1 MATGARARG
10 ETQQKWEEEEEVR
23 GYLKEVAR
31 VSPPPRAS
39 LDQMTDASSKFFV
52 KFAVNTTRL
61 KTHLQNGKNPRDL
74 ETHINSAYPVLHHR
88 CLPLLAAFLHFK
100 TSHGTRVEKAVY
112 EGMSLLG
119 LVDRLLLKRPI
130 TFLGRDDQYLLRDGK
145 RGKGGFEK
153 IGSDHEAQPLC
164 LRDYLSYDEMKLSA
178 LLSVSSASF
187 FVNDGNRKNKGVPG
201 ERGSFQD
208 SGVIV
213 GMVGARMKKAGYMEW
228 QDCVVTPKQNTRQA
242 GYGPWRDGQRL
253 QHLWAKMWGMTL
265 PVWEGDGPAVGDDF
279 LFVNKTTLLNL
290 AAYKARIQLAAE
302 TLLGEAKSRAVAAG
316 LKAYVHVVGLGL
328 GVWRVS
334 PHQDAH
340 FVAAW
345 GDAIKATDV
354 TQVAHIDFSWIGA
367 SECHG
372 VRDGEVF
379 PGTQV
384 VVHFSKRSLHDPV
397 PAGTLLVVSYA
408 WDGNSMPG
416 NEYWIG
422 KLASTGDGAAAC
434 SSGVTEL
441 HNAYINPNV
450 RGANLHVAGPWGVM
464 HVAEYASRVVK

>member
-1 MATGARARG
+1 MATAARTREG
-10 ETQQKWEEEEEVR
+10 TQQKWEEEEEVR
-23 GYLKEVAR
+23 EYLREVAR
-31 VSPPPRAS
+31 ASPPPRAS
-39 LDQMTDASSKFFV
+39 LDQVTHSSSKFFI
-52 KFAVNTTRL
+52 KFAINTTRL

-74 ETHINSAYPVLHHR
+74 ETHINSAYPLLHHR

-100 TSHGTRVEKAVY
+100 TKHGTRVEKAVY
-112 EGMSLLG
+112 ERMSLLD
-119 LVDRLLLKRPI
+119 LVDRLLLKRPV

-153 IGSDHEAQPLC
+153 IGSDHEAAPLC

-187 FVNDGNRKNKGVPG
+187 FVNDGSRKNQGVPG
-201 ERGSFQD
+201 ARGSFQD

-213 GMVGARMKKAGYMEW
+213 GMVGARLKKAGYMEW

-242 GYGPWRDGQRL
+242 GYGSSRDGHHL
-253 QHLWAKMWGMTL
+253 QHLWARMWDVTL
-265 PVWEGDGPAVGDDF
+265 PVWEGEGPTVGDDF
-279 LFVNKTTLLNL
+279 LLVNKTTLLNV
-290 AAYKARIQLAAE
+290 AVYKARMQLAAE
-302 TLLGEAKSRAVAAG
+302 TLLGEAKSRAVAGG
-316 LKAYVHVVGLGL
+316 LRAYVHVVGLGL
-328 GVWRVS
+328 GVWRAS
-334 PHQDAH
+334 PRQDAL
-340 FVAAW
+340 FVEAW
-345 GDAIKATDV
+345 GDAIRATDV
-354 TQVAHIDFSWIGA
+354 THVAHIDFSWIGA
-367 SECHG
+367 AECHG

-434 SSGVTEL
+434 SSGVAEL

-450 RGANLHVAGPWGVM
+450 RGSNLHVAGPWGVM
-464 HVAEYASRVVK
+464 HVAEYASRVLR

>member
-1 MATGARARG
+1 MATAVRTREG
-10 ETQQKWEEEEEVR
+10 TQQKWEEEEEV
-23 GYLKEVAR
+23 
-31 VSPPPRAS
+31 PPSSS
-39 LDQMTDASSKFFV
+39 LSLPSTPPDS
-52 KFAVNTTRL
+52 N
-61 KTHLQNGKNPRDL
+61 THLQNGKNPRDL
-74 ETHINSAYPVLHHR
+74 ETHINSAYPLLHHR

-100 TSHGTRVEKAVY
+100 TKHGTRVEKAVY
-112 EGMSLLG
+112 ERMSLLD
-119 LVDRLLLKRPI
+119 LVDRLLLKRPV

-153 IGSDHEAQPLC
+153 IGSDHEAAPLC

-187 FVNDGNRKNKGVPG
+187 FVNDGSRKNQGVPG
-201 ERGSFQD
+201 ARGSFQD

-213 GMVGARMKKAGYMEW
+213 GMVGARLKKVGYMEW

-242 GYGPWRDGQRL
+242 GYGSSRDGHHL
-253 QHLWAKMWGMTL
+253 QHLWARMWDVTL
-265 PVWEGDGPAVGDDF
+265 PVWEGEGPTVGDDF
-279 LFVNKTTLLNL
+279 LLVNKTTLLNV
-290 AAYKARIQLAAE
+290 AVYKARMQLAAE
-302 TLLGEAKSRAVAAG
+302 TLLGEAKSRAVAGG
-316 LKAYVHVVGLGL
+316 LRATP
-328 GVWRVS
+328 S
-334 PHQDAH
+334 
-340 FVAAW
+340 FVEAW
-345 GDAIKATDV
+345 GDAIRATDV
-354 TQVAHIDFSWIGA
+354 THVAHIDFSWIGA
-367 SECHG
+367 AECHG

-434 SSGVTEL
+434 SSGVAEL

-450 RGANLHVAGPWGVM
+450 RGSNLHVAGPWGVM
-464 HVAEYASRVVK
+464 HVAEYASRCGTEPFPLIPGFRRLLMRVTCERGDSATCGRLRASSQKGTATYI